1 LGTDKA
7 IPTSIVDYHA
17 PHCTTIGG
25 KMRAVRLAIFG
36 IVGLGIVLFG
46 LALAIGW
53 RPLSSAPVTVAPPA
67 PAAETVSTAPAEPT
81 LTSEERA
88 IAESMSARA
97 ESMVKAVH
105 DLQALGQE
113 IRATALWKGKVQAAA
128 LIITGGQMV
137 IQQAAL
143 PARYGPLKATAKTTT
158 DACAAAVRSLP
169 SADTLTIAAL
179 TAIDPQLVTCE
190 RDLKRLQLSI
200 SGL

>member
-1 LGTDKA
+1 
-7 IPTSIVDYHA
+7 
-17 PHCTTIGG
+17 
-25 KMRAVRLAIFG
+25 MRAVRLAIFG

-53 RPLSSAPVTVAPPA
+53 RPLTSTTAPA
-67 PAAETVSTAPAEPT
+67 PAAPPAELVPTVATEPT

-113 IRATALWKGKVQAAA
+113 IRATALWKGKVQAAV
-128 LIITGGQMV
+128 LVITGGQMV

-143 PARYGPLKATAKTTT
+143 PARYGPLKDRAKSVT
-158 DACAAAVRSLP
+158 DGCSAAVRGLPDADSLTTT
-169 SADTLTIAAL
+169 AVAA
-179 TAIDPQLVTCE
+179 ISPQLATCE
-190 RDLKRLQLSI
+190 RDLKRLQLSL
-200 SGL
+200 SSL